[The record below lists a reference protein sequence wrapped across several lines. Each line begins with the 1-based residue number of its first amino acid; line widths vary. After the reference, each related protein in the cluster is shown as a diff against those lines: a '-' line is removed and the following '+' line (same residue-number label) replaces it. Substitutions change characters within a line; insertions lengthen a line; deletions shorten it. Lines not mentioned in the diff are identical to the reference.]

1 MSDAW
6 YRRWL
11 EVRKPAKGTSS
22 GVDLEGYEPE
32 VLVGAA
38 KALARTR
45 IVTVDAWEERQGKPT
60 ASECL
65 NFLYQLGFELE
76 FFYLTSRT
84 LNLRNRALG

>member
-11 EVRKPAKGTSS
+11 EVRKPAKGTFS

-45 IVTVDAWEERQGKPT
+45 IVTVDA
-60 ASECL
+60 
-65 NFLYQLGFELE
+65 
-76 FFYLTSRT
+76 
-84 LNLRNRALG
+84 